1 MAVLAQSAEICYTEP
16 ERKCFPVRCDCH
28 IHMVLDGADWKRAI
42 ARHSGGVDEVWV
54 RRVLET
60 YQKLGFT
67 YLRDGGDRWSV
78 GAKARSLA
86 GEYGIT
92 YRTPLSPLCAQGHYG
107 GFIGE
112 KYENLSQYAAM
123 VTQKRAEDA
132 DFIKIMIS
140 GLMDFDRFG
149 VLTEDGL
156 PPETIRELIHI
167 AHEEGFAVM
176 AHANG
181 ARTVEAAALAG
192 VDSVEHG
199 AYLDT
204 DALRAMRENGTVW
217 VPTLSTIGNLR
228 GTGRFDEAAVAA
240 ILESAMENVAAFAA
254 MGGLIA
260 PGTDAGAWAVPHG
273 SLSEYALLEQALGEN
288 AENVLSRGAAE
299 AVFVDKRADAVKL
312 VRDNLELCG
321 LLDRAQV
328 RSGDS
333 LAYLRSGEKFDL
345 IFLDPPYASGL
356 LEQALSDIAGFDIC
370 REHGIIMAESPADAV
385 LPALEAPYRLYRE
398 YRYGKIKLTVYHRQ
412 GSEE

>member
-1 MAVLAQSAEICYTEP
+1 MG
-16 ERKCFPVRCDCH
+16 CDCH

-42 ARHSGGVDEVWV
+42 ARHSGGVQEAWV
-54 RRVLET
+54 RRVLEV
-60 YQKLGFT
+60 YQKLGFSH
-67 YLRDGGDRWSV
+67 LRDGGDRWGV

-112 KYENLSQYAAM
+112 KYENLSEYAAK
-123 VTQKRAEDA
+123 VSRKRTEGA

-181 ARTVEAAALAG
+181 ARTVEAAARAG

-199 AYLDT
+199 AYLDA
-204 DALRAMRENGTVW
+204 DALHAMRENGTVW

-228 GTGRFDEAAVAA
+228 GTGRFDETAVAA
-240 ILESAMENVAAFAA
+240 ILESAMENVSAFAS

-273 SLSEYALLEQALGEN
+273 SLSEYALLGQALGEN
-288 AENVLSRGAAE
+288 AESILSRGAAE
-299 AVFVDKRADAVKL
+299 IQK
-312 VRDNLELCG
+312 
-321 LLDRAQV
+321 
-328 RSGDS
+328 
-333 LAYLRSGEKFDL
+333 KF
-345 IFLDPPYASGL
+345 
-356 LEQALSDIAGFDIC
+356 
-370 REHGIIMAESPADAV
+370 
-385 LPALEAPYRLYRE
+385 
-398 YRYGKIKLTVYHRQ
+398 
-412 GSEE
+412 